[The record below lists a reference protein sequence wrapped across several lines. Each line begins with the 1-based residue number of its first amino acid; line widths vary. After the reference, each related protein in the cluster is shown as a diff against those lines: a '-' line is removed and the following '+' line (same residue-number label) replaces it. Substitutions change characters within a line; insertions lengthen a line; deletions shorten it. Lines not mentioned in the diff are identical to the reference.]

1 MEDQTKTERVLFMK
15 RFKLLSTLL
24 LLVCLTL
31 SLAACSSASY
41 SGEMTNSA
49 SKPEAGGASADF
61 APAPSSA
68 PMDPGGILD
77 GNYST
82 SAGSGSYYENTKVIL
97 TAGLSLQS
105 TDFDGAVAALD
116 ALVNA
121 QKGYYESSEY
131 SYGGYYGSSARWGH
145 FTVRVPRENYQAFLS
160 AVGDVAHVTRR
171 NTGTQDVGEAY
182 YDAELHLATLK
193 TKHERLLALLD
204 KAELMED
211 IISLE
216 SALSEVEYQ
225 IQQYTSTLKR
235 YDGLIDFATIRLDLE
250 EVVRVTENPTEADPL
265 HVRLGAALSKG
276 WNDFCDSMADFAI
289 WVAYNLVGVVIFLAI
304 LAIAILV
311 LVRVLRGRRRR
322 RGQAQPIPQPAS
334 SSSRSGDESKQ

>member
-1 MEDQTKTERVLFMK
+1 MK
-15 RFKLLSTLL
+15 RFKLLSALL

-41 SGEMTNSA
+41 SANSA
-49 SKPEAGGASADF
+49 PRPGAGGESADF

-97 TAGLSLQS
+97 TADLSLQS
-105 TDFDGAVAALD
+105 TDFEGAVAALD

-131 SYGGYYGSSARWGH
+131 SFGSYYGSSARWGH

-182 YDAELHLATLK
+182 YDAELHLKTLE

-265 HVRLGAALSKG
+265 HVRMGAALSKG

-289 WVAYNLVGVVIFLAI
+289 WLAYNLVGVVIFLAI
-304 LAIAILV
+304 VAIAIVV
-311 LVRVLRGRRRR
+311 LVRFLRGRRRR
-322 RGQAQPIPQPAS
+322 RGQAQPVPQPAS